1 MEVRSV
7 WRCIYVAVAL
17 GGLVPGTAIGQQEQC
32 LQLAQSG
39 VQSTTWQEIRAYFA
53 SLSLGDETRKERSR
67 LLQLRAQIID
77 LESQKQQLI
86 EIVSSHLNGGTSG
99 VGVGS
104 KLMLTD
110 IPSVLTQI
118 DRISERLADIARTGD
133 LFAAEKAFKDLKV
146 NLDEKR
152 ASTLCQLAQ
161 EAVSANPDR
170 SKMANLIESLKTEL
184 KAISDAEEALGD
196 YIKKISK

>member
-1 MEVRSV
+1 M
-7 WRCIYVAVAL
+7 
-17 GGLVPGTAIGQQEQC
+17 G
-32 LQLAQSG
+32 
-39 VQSTTWQEIRAYFA
+39 
-53 SLSLGDETRKERSR
+53 
-67 LLQLRAQIID
+67 
-77 LESQKQQLI
+77 SQ
-86 EIVSSHLNGGTSG
+86 
-99 VGVGS
+99 
-104 KLMLTD
+104 LMLTD
-110 IPSVLTQI
+110 ITSLLTQI
-118 DRISERLADIARTGD
+118 DRVSERLADIARTGD
-133 LFAAEKAFKDLKV
+133 LFAAEKAFKDLKL